1 MTTNKKIRNKFPPG
15 WTERRVRQV
24 IAHYDRQNDD
34 EAIAEDERRVRQAQ
48 TTMRV
53 PSALVGKVRNLI
65 AQHQQK
71 RRSA

>member
-1 MTTNKKIRNKFPPG
+1 MSKKIRNKFPSG
-15 WTERRVRQV
+15 WDDRRVRQV
-24 IAHYDRQNDD
+24 IAHYDRQSDD

-48 TTMRV
+48 TTMRI
-53 PSALVGKVRNLI
+53 PAELIGKVRNLI

>member
-1 MTTNKKIRNKFPPG
+1 MSKPTKNRFPPG
-15 WTERRVRQV
+15 WNEGRVKKV
-24 IAHYDRQNDD
+24 VAHYDRQSDD
-34 EAIAEDERRVRQAQ
+34 KAIAEDSARVKRTQ

-65 AQHQQK
+65 AQHQQR

>member
-1 MTTNKKIRNKFPPG
+1 MSKQTRNKFPPG
-15 WTERRVRQV
+15 WNERRVKKV
-24 IAHYDRQNDD
+24 IAHYDRQGDD
-34 EAIAEDERRVRQAQ
+34 KAIAEDVARVKRAQ

-65 AQHQQK
+65 AQHQQR